1 MSEDNGIITLSKD
14 INMKEFLKSRL
25 KKLAVVF
32 VVMFLAVQV
41 IGYFDKPTPNLIP
54 YSAQPGCH
62 IVNTPEFQE
71 GIHRA
76 HYIPTS
82 EERPD
87 LYLEGASLQSL
98 KEEVKE
104 KK

>member
-1 MSEDNGIITLSKD
+1 MIRFIKRQ
-14 INMKEFLKSRL
+14 I
-25 KKLAVVF
+25 KKIVIGFVAV
-32 VVMFLAVQV
+32 FLAIHV
-41 IGYFDKPTPNLIP
+41 IDYFDKPTPSGLP
-54 YSAQPGCH
+54 YAAQPGCH

-98 KEEVKE
+98 KEEVAE

>member
-1 MSEDNGIITLSKD
+1 MIRFIKRQIKKIVIGIV
-14 INMKEFLKSRL
+14 
-25 KKLAVVF
+25 AV
-32 VVMFLAVQV
+32 FLAVHA
-41 IGYFDKPTPNLIP
+41 IDYFDEPTPSGLP
-54 YSAQPGCH
+54 YAAQPGCH

-98 KEEVKE
+98 KEEVAE